1 MVCFI
6 LEMERGMGDSY
17 CLCTCAFFVEPLR
30 QVKAIRSPEYGV
42 KSKAPFGDPER
53 QPAISGIFR
62 QPRSQHCLQ
71 PPPSHRRSSS
81 LRSPPSSCSLA
92 LQSVL
97 HCPFTSRTASQRF
110 NALRRTTGLL
120 RVLDAS
126 YCYPLVRDGPFL
138 FVPPPIHTS
147 FVICVQD
154 ADVRPDGTPLT
165 CHLR

>member
-1 MVCFI
+1 MFDVLLLRNGSRPGHQRDI
-6 LEMERGMGDSY
+6 PTAAEPTLPATTSI
-17 CLCTCAFFVEPLR
+17 TQAFLVA
-30 QVKAIRSPEYGV
+30 AITSLLMLTR
-42 KSKAPFGDPER
+42 
-53 QPAISGIFR
+53 
-62 QPRSQHCLQ
+62 
-71 PPPSHRRSSS
+71 PSIG
-81 LRSPPSSCSLA
+81 LA
-92 LQSVL
+92 LSI
-97 HCPFTSRTASQRF
+97 HEPDGESTF

-138 FVPPPIHTS
+138 CVPPPIHTS